1 MISGIS
7 AHRLCFAGCCF
18 LTILSFLVSDYL
30 PMVDLPEHAAQLSI
44 WQQWDDPA
52 FGHQAIYEFHPFV
65 PLQTAY
71 LLVVIL
77 GFVFPLQIAL
87 KVVVL
92 GLILGVPLS
101 TGYLLKRLRLDPWLV
116 FLAFPIAFSYSFYW
130 GFINFLAAI
139 PLVIFLTVFIDRYS
153 QAPTRA
159 RAFGLGLF
167 FLVLFLT
174 HPLAFG
180 YAGVVLGPLILIR
193 APDVPSAV
201 RRAVPLLLA
210 LAVAVVWV
218 VLSASG
224 ENINLVPK
232 EWKLSAIR
240 LLEFF
245 NQTVGTGN
253 FTGLIWGLVVLT
265 VPFVLGY
272 RFHSSWKRRLPLT
285 LAVVVFFT
293 FPWDLWSVLFVYRRF
308 AVFTLP
314 LLLFALQERPDG
326 HVQSRIRKLVPV
338 TLAAIWLSVLNVN
351 FHAFGKEAG
360 EFDPLIEKI
369 PPHKTVLN
377 LALDYESPFVPGPV
391 YAGFAKWYQVERG
404 GRMDPSFAGV
414 FHNRFQYR
422 SEVNP
427 DLPALFKS
435 IRGETDWSVQAATYE
450 YFIVRA
456 ESQNASEAL
465 RRIGPTLEDR
475 LVTVAS
481 SGGRW
486 WVFKPRVPC
495 SR

>member
-1 MISGIS
+1 M
-7 AHRLCFAGCCF
+7 
-18 LTILSFLVSDYL
+18 
-30 PMVDLPEHAAQLSI
+30 
-44 WQQWDDPA
+44 
-52 FGHQAIYEFHPFV
+52 

-77 GFVFPLQIAL
+77 GLLLPLKIAL
-87 KVVVL
+87 KVAVL
-92 GLILGVPLS
+92 GLVLGVPLS
-101 TGYLLKRLRLDPWLV
+101 TAYMLKRLRLDPLLV

-139 PLVIFLTVFIDRYS
+139 PLVICLIVFVDRYS

-159 RAFGLGLF
+159 RVGALGLL

-180 YAGVVLGPLILIR
+180 YAGFVLGPLILIR

-201 RRAVPLLLA
+201 RRALPLLLA
-210 LAVAVVWV
+210 LSVAVVWV

-224 ENINLVPK
+224 ENIDLAPK
-232 EWKLSAIR
+232 TWKLSTSR
-240 LLEFF
+240 LLDFF
-245 NQTVGTGN
+245 NQIVGTGN
-253 FTGLIWGLVVLT
+253 LNGLIWGLVVLT

-272 RFHSSWKRRLPLT
+272 RFHSSWKRRLPFV

-314 LLLFALQERPDG
+314 LLLFALKNRPDG
-326 HVQSRIRKLVPV
+326 PAHSRIQKLVPV
-338 TLAAIWLSVLNVN
+338 TLAVIWLSVLTVN
-351 FHAFGKEAG
+351 FHAFGKEAS
-360 EFDPLIEKI
+360 EFDPLIERI
-369 PPHKTVLN
+369 PPHKKVLN

-391 YAGFAKWYQVERG
+391 YAGFAKWYMVERG

-427 DLPALFKS
+427 DLPTLFKS
-435 IRGETDWSVQAATYE
+435 IRGETDWSAQAASYE

-475 LVTVAS
+475 LVPVAS
-481 SGGRW
+481 SGGKW
-486 WVFKPRVPC
+486 WVFKRADE
-495 SR
+495 

>member
-1 MISGIS
+1 MTSGTS
-7 AHRLCFAGCCF
+7 AYRVCFAGCCF
-18 LTILSFLVSDYL
+18 LTALSFVVSDYL

-44 WQQWDDPA
+44 WQQWNDPA
-52 FGHQAIYEFHPFV
+52 FGHQATYEFHPFV

-77 GFVFPLQIAL
+77 GFVLPLQIAL
-87 KVVVL
+87 KVAVL
-92 GLILGVPLS
+92 GLVLGVPLS
-101 TGYLLKRLRLDPWLV
+101 TGYMLKKLGLDPWLV
-116 FLAFPIAFSYSFYW
+116 FFAFPIAFSYSFYW

-139 PLVIFLTVFIDRYS
+139 PLVILLTVFVDTYS
-153 QAPTRA
+153 QSPTRT
-159 RAFGLGLF
+159 RALALGLF

-180 YAGVVLGPLILIR
+180 YAGFVLGPLILIR
-193 APDVPSAV
+193 APDVPSAI
-201 RRAVPLLLA
+201 RRALPLLLA
-210 LAVAVVWV
+210 LSVAVVWV

-224 ENINLVPK
+224 QDIDLAPK
-232 EWKLSAIR
+232 IWKLSAGR
-240 LLEFF
+240 LIDFF
-245 NQTVGTGN
+245 NQIVGTGN
-253 FTGLIWGLVVLT
+253 LTGLIWGLVVLT

-272 RFHSSWKRRLPLT
+272 RFHSSWKRRIPLT

-314 LLLFALQERPDG
+314 LLLFALQDSPDG
-326 HVQSRIRKLVPV
+326 RAPARIQKMAPV
-338 TLAAIWLSVLNVN
+338 TLAVIWLSVLNVN
-351 FHAFGKEAG
+351 FYAFGKEASQ
-360 EFDPLIEKI
+360 FDPLIQRI
-369 PPHKTVLN
+369 PPHKKVLN

-404 GRMDPSFAGV
+404 GTMDPSFAGV

-427 DLPALFKS
+427 DLPTLFQS
-435 IRGETDWSVQAATYE
+435 IRGETDWSAQAAAYE

-456 ESQNASEAL
+456 ESPNASEAL

-475 LVTVAS
+475 LVPVAS
-481 SGGRW
+481 SGGKW
-486 WVFKPRVPC
+486 WVFKRADE
-495 SR
+495 